1 MAQNILS
8 GQGKYSW
15 QINVLL
21 FVYLWSIVLYWLL
34 IEEMSCM

>member
-1 MAQNILS
+1 MAQKILS

-21 FVYLWSIVLYWLL
+21 FVHLWSIVLYWLL
-34 IEEMSCM
+34 IEEM